1 MSGIDSMHTVFT
13 RIGENASMQRQL
25 TLLWRDPVVARYQGD
40 GLSSGMR
47 QMAVLWA
54 LLAVKGQSRETK
66 DAKAVLAGCGNSP
79 FSGATALENW
89 RNHASWFWPKVAI
102 STPCYGAE

>member
-54 LLAVKGQSRETK
+54 LLAVKGQSRETE
-66 DAKAVLAGCGNSP
+66 DAKAVLKATPLSP
-79 FSGATALENW
+79 F
-89 RNHASWFWPKVAI
+89 R
-102 STPCYGAE
+102 AET